1 MAFRKTIIPPNSPNL
16 FSEDMF
22 DDAQVSSN
30 IAVEPVSISNSGG
43 AFMFM
48 SFGSGSSGNCSYVG
62 DADGGFLVDA
72 GVDPAIVE
80 KGLKDKG
87 LSMIK
92 VRGVILTH
100 DHGDH
105 VRYIY
110 TFLRNYR
117 HLLVYCTP
125 KMLNGILRRHSI
137 SRRIKDY
144 HRAIYKEFE
153 FNIGNFTITPFDV
166 SHDGTDNCG
175 FFIVHGESTMAIAT
189 DIGCITERA
198 EYYMSQVNFLMI
210 ESNYDHTMLVEGAYH
225 DHLKARII
233 ADTGHLDNKVSAD
246 FVTRIWRPELSHVFL
261 CHLSHDNNR
270 PEIAYRTFKEA
281 LTERYPSIRIGDGRQ
296 EHLSDIQ
303 LIVLPRY
310 DVTPVYYLKAK
321 ASGNKV

>member
-1 MAFRKTIIPPNSPNL
+1 MAFRKTSIQQDSPNL
-16 FSEDMF
+16 FSEEMLNETQLLPDLSE
-22 DDAQVSSN
+22 DSLQVSDR
-30 IAVEPVSISNSGG
+30 ED
-43 AFMFM
+43 AFIFM

-72 GVDPAIVE
+72 GVDLVNVE

-87 LSMIK
+87 LSMNK

-153 FNIGNFTITPFDV
+153 FNIGNFTITPFEV

-175 FFIVHGESTMAIAT
+175 FFIVHGTSTMAIAT
-189 DIGCITERA
+189 DMGCITERA
-198 EYYMSQVNFLMI
+198 EYYMSRVNFLMI

-233 ADTGHLDNKVSAD
+233 ADTGHLDNKVSAE

-270 PEIAYRTFKEA
+270 PEIAY
-281 LTERYPSIRIGDGRQ
+281 LTYKKTLTKRFPSIKIGDGRQ
-296 EHLSDIQ
+296 EHLSDLQ
-303 LIVLPRY
+303 LVVLPRY

-321 ASGNKV
+321 EV

>member
-1 MAFRKTIIPPNSPNL
+1 MAFRKTSIQQDSPNL
-16 FSEDMF
+16 FSEEMLSETQLLPDLSE
-22 DDAQVSSN
+22 DSLQVSDR
-30 IAVEPVSISNSGG
+30 ED
-43 AFMFM
+43 AFIFM

-62 DADGGFLVDA
+62 DAEGGFLVDA
-72 GVDPAIVE
+72 GVDLVNVE
-80 KGLKDKG
+80 KGLVDKG
-87 LSMIK
+87 LSMNK

-153 FNIGNFTITPFDV
+153 FNIGNFTITPFEV

-175 FFIVHGESTMAIAT
+175 FFIVHGTSTMAIAT
-189 DIGCITERA
+189 DMGCITERA
-198 EYYMSQVNFLMI
+198 EYYMSRVNFLMI

-233 ADTGHLDNKVSAD
+233 ADTGHLDNKVSAE

-270 PEIAYRTFKEA
+270 PEIAYLTYKKT
-281 LTERYPSIRIGDGRQ
+281 LTERFPSIKIGDGRQ
-296 EHLSDIQ
+296 EHLSDLQ
-303 LIVLPRY
+303 LVVLPRY

-321 ASGNKV
+321 EVGSKA